1 MSLALAALTPKLA
14 PQHLRGVRGAH
25 TLNTP
30 GLREIRANVAQL
42 KNQGGIIL
50 IDGKPGVG
58 KTFGTH
64 EALSTCELNV
74 YWADMSDTPLGK
86 EAIARIFTAVIGR
99 RPKRGVTS
107 YELTETTCDALDGCK
122 GVIVIDEA
130 QNMTR
135 SALRAV
141 RFLHDRPSTQMLFI
155 LIGSGV
161 LNTVR
166 SVPEIDSRVSRRT
179 MIRELGSKDLLSS
192 LRELHPL
199 LASTQE
205 KVLVDLGE
213 YAKGNLR
220 NWARVLEVAESLGVD
235 INSGIGIKEAKFII
249 RSITGGTN

>member
-1 MSLALAALTPKLA
+1 MTMTLAALSPNLA
-14 PQHLRGVRGAH
+14 PQHLRGVNGAH

-42 KNQGGIIL
+42 KNHGGIIL

-64 EALSTCELNV
+64 EALTTCELNV

-99 RPKRGVTS
+99 RPNRGMTS
-107 YELTETTCDALDGCK
+107 YELTETTCDALQGCQ

-130 QNMTR
+130 QNMTS

-141 RFLHDRPSTQMLFI
+141 RFLHDRPSTKMLFV

-161 LNTVR
+161 FNTVR
-166 SVPEIDSRVSRRT
+166 GVPELDSRVSRRS
-179 MIRELGSKDLLSS
+179 MIRELGSKDLLSN

-199 LASTQE
+199 LAATQE

-213 YAKGNLR
+213 FAKGNLR
-220 NWARVLEVAESLGVD
+220 NWARVLEVADSLAVD
-235 INSGIGIKEAKFII
+235 ASRGIGAKEAKFII
-249 RSITGGTN
+249 RSITGGAN